1 MQEYKDYRDAENIM
15 PLATSDFRN
24 PVCQE
29 LRSMRESSM
38 ETSGYGD
45 YLHELYQPEVYPT
58 EVYPAEIYPAENY
71 EQEIY
76 AQSPIQSIESTVVYT
91 KTYADRGS
99 VDSSDTYASCQTHP
113 FHSQADLT
121 DEADSNLYIN
131 PLEGTD
137 KCGKMRVKKST
148 SSEHVTRNIIDVSPS
163 TESLKGLEFPQQN
176 ESAKVS
182 LIETL
187 PKHKKIRI
195 QKVSPKI
202 PSIFY
207 FETI

>member
-1 MQEYKDYRDAENIM
+1 M

-29 LRSMRESSM
+29 LRSMREGSL

-45 YLHELYQPEVYPT
+45 YALELYAPELYAPEFYPP
-58 EVYPAEIYPAENY
+58 EM
-71 EQEIY
+71 Y
-76 AQSPIQSIESTVVYT
+76 APETYAPSPVQAIESTVVYT

-113 FHSQADLT
+113 FLSQGDLT
-121 DEADSNLYIN
+121 EEADSNLYIN

-137 KCGKMRVKKST
+137 KCGQVRVKKST
-148 SSEHVTRNIIDVSPS
+148 SSEIVRTMIDVSPS
-163 TESLKGLEFPQQN
+163 TESLKGLELPQG
-176 ESAKVS
+176 ESSKVN

-187 PKHKKIRI
+187 PKHKKTRI
-195 QKVSPKI
+195 QKV
-202 PSIFY
+202 Y
-207 FETI
+207 FKSKHNLRELP